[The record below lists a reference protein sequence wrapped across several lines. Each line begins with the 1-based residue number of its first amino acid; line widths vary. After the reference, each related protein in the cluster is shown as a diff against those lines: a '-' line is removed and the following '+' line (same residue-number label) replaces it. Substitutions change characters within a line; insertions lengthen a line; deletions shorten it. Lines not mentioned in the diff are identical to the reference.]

1 MAEGS
6 NVIKDP
12 TLDTFLPDWHLACN
26 RPVEKNT
33 LYLIS
38 YMCPAGH
45 MYDIRYRVFF
55 STGRLHARCQSGRK
69 VSRVGSLITLEPS
82 ATLPLEFISEIYFIE
97 SFLPVSGIS
106 HVHPCQLL
114 LLTILVKF
122 EYKNVWLRLFPC
134 MVVQL

>member
-1 MAEGS
+1 MR
-6 NVIKDP
+6 KK
-12 TLDTFLPDWHLACN
+12 H
-26 RPVEKNT
+26 PV
-33 LYLIS
+33 S
-38 YMCPAGH
+38 YIIHVPGCVLLM
-45 MYDIRYRVFF
+45 
-55 STGRLHARCQSGRK
+55 HARCQSGRK
-69 VSRVGSLITLEPS
+69 VSRVWSLIILELS